1 MSPMSTDRHALMFFH
16 LLANRAGVPGAVLL
30 EAGRGAQGTVLAM
43 LDSEPWTVVR
53 QSGPCYHRPHGDPEL
68 GAALAAAGCRAITAP
83 ALARADTVFDAPPG
97 AEWIEGD
104 WPLGPPAKAGGAQA
118 ASRALALQLVE
129 RVAADADT
137 HEIEALLR
145 LDPALS
151 YQLLRL
157 VNSLGV
163 GAGRRITSFAQAL
176 LILGRQQLRRWLNLM
191 LFAAR
196 QGDPRAPMLLGRVA
210 MRASALERL
219 ARLRG
224 LDRTAQEQ
232 AFMTGMFSLLGVLF
246 GMPLPEVLAPLS
258 IGQDV
263 HAALLQREGE
273 LGALLA
279 LVELAEQGRLDLVAE
294 RLPGLEIDPAD
305 FNAAMLEAAAWMAGA
320 VRESRGAAGG

>member
-1 MSPMSTDRHALMFFH
+1 MSADRPALIYFH
-16 LLANRAGVPGAVLL
+16 VLANRAGLPAAVLL
-30 EAGRGAQGTVLAM
+30 EVGAGDMDGLPAL
-43 LDSEPWTVVR
+43 LDSEAGQELVQRW
-53 QSGPCYHRPHGDPEL
+53 PCFHR
-68 GAALAAAGCRAITAP
+68 AALGPGLGEALAQTPWRPLTAP
-83 ALARADTVFDAPPG
+83 VLARADTVFEAPPV
-97 AEWIEGD
+97 AEWVEGD
-104 WPLGPPAKAGGAQA
+104 WPLAPPPKVGGAQA

-145 LDPALS
+145 LDPTLS

-196 QGDPRAPMLLGRVA
+196 QGDPRAPVLLGRVA
-210 MRASALERL
+210 MRACALERL

-224 LDRTAQEQ
+224 LDRTGQEQ

-246 GMPLPEVLAPLS
+246 GMPLSDVLAPLS

-263 HAALLQREGE
+263 QAALLRHEGE
-273 LGALLA
+273 LGALLD
-279 LVELAEQGRLDLVAE
+279 LVEAAEQGRLDAVAA
-294 RLPGLEIDPAD
+294 RLPQLEIAAPD
-305 FNAAMLEAAAWMAGA
+305 FNAAMLEAAAWMAAA
-320 VRESRGAAGG
+320 VRESSGAGGA